1 MTMRQLF
8 SFTATLILAAASQ
21 AQTTVNLRP
30 RFHAGEETRYTLTQ
44 DADSRTVSGQR
55 PAAPQAPGP
64 NRPARKPGS
73 APGAQSPNNPSAKSD
88 QSMHQEITLLLRTRS
103 ADPEGGAV
111 LELVYES
118 VKLKLTAG
126 ETQID
131 FDSTKPAASD
141 DPIAAALGAVA
152 GTTLTI
158 HTDAAGAITKV
169 EGGDSLGLGAL
180 LGQLAGASGTPR
192 GPKDAFGLIAPSS
205 SAPTRVKVGDSWT
218 HHDTLTASLLGN
230 VAMTT
235 RHTLKSIRGSLAHVD
250 ISGSMEPASNDPA
263 GTPSPFK
270 VTSATTAGSYQ
281 WDAAAG
287 RLESMDLHQSTR
299 IELDTGGEIRTMES
313 TSTTAL
319 RRAGR
324 AGDPPKPNTPG
335 TPPR

>member
-1 MTMRQLF
+1 MRQLL
-8 SFTATLILAAASQ
+8 SFTATLIIAAASQ

-30 RFHAGEETRYTLTQ
+30 RFHPGDETRYTLIQ
-44 DADSRTVSGQR
+44 DSDSRVVAGQR
-55 PAAPQAPGP
+55 PPATPAPQAPGP
-64 NRPARKPGS
+64 ARSRNKPGS
-73 APGAQSPNNPSAKSD
+73 TRGAQPPAGAPVGSD

-103 ADPEGGAV
+103 ADPEHGAV

-118 VKLKLTAG
+118 IRLKLTTG
-126 ETQID
+126 DTTID
-131 FDSTKPAASD
+131 FDSTKPASTS
-141 DPIAAALGAVA
+141 DPIGAALGAAA
-152 GTTLTI
+152 GATLTI
-158 HTDAAGAITKV
+158 HTNAAGAVTKV
-169 EGGDSLGLGAL
+169 EGGEALGLGSL
-180 LGQLAGASGTPR
+180 LTGAPGAAAGI
-192 GPKDAFGLIAPSS
+192 PKDALGLIAPSAG
-205 SAPTRVKVGDSWT
+205 APAKAKAGDSWT
-218 HHDTLTASLLGN
+218 SHDSLAGSLLGN

-270 VTSATTAGSYQ
+270 VTSASTTGSYQ

-299 IELDTGGEIRTMES
+299 IELDTGGELRTMES

-324 AGDPPKPNTPG
+324 AGDPPRPKTPG
-335 TPPR
+335 TPLR